1 MDEQQRFAFFAS
13 RVWRECKLGSSP
25 NLDDYHTR
33 ELLKITECARVRP
46 ILQRALSQQCGGWRL
61 RGSRTGYDLD
71 AKIAIHVRNLPS
83 NRGLGIL
90 SATSRI
96 ACVMDA
102 VDALENQ

>member
-33 ELLKITECARVRP
+33 ELLKITECAR
-46 ILQRALSQQCGGWRL
+46 QCGGWRL